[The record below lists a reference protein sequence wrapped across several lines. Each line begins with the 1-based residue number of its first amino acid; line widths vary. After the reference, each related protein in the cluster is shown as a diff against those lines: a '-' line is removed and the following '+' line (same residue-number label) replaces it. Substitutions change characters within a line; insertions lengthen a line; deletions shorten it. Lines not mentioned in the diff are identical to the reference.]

1 MSVSFDTSFDWKSHY
16 KAVRARLHAAPQKP
30 APVVTLPCPI
40 SDKPP
45 ALEQLVWEPKRID
58 VANLY
63 ARPIGPTMVEPYLL
77 WSNVAEMRAA
87 IADVCERY
95 GVTQTDLF
103 SRRRDHKLV
112 SVRHELMWMVK
123 NRTTW
128 SLPEIG
134 RRLGGRDHTT
144 VMHGIRKHQLKVDA
158 QKVETTRWGVKLS
171 AAEAQARR
179 AVIVSA
185 AIKRLKDR
193 KGGLIAWQLR
203 AKKMSKEEWEKAHKE
218 RRAVDRQ
225 REKYMKAR
233 ARLLEALW

>member
-1 MSVSFDTSFDWKSHY
+1 MSVGFDTNFDWRSHY
-16 KAVRARLHAAPQKP
+16 KAVRSRLYSSPAKP
-30 APVVTLPCPI
+30 VPIVVRCSN
-40 SDKPP
+40 SDMPS
-45 ALEQLVWEPKRID
+45 VWDPKRID

-63 ARPIGPTMVEPYLL
+63 ARPIGPTPVEPYFL
-77 WSNVAEMRAA
+77 WSNIGEMRAA

-95 GVTQTDLF
+95 GVTQADLF
-103 SRRRDHKLV
+103 STRRTQGLV
-112 SVRHELMWMVK
+112 AIRHELMWMVK

-144 VMHGIRKHQLKVDA
+144 VLHGVRKHQLKVDA
-158 QKVETTRWGVKLS
+158 QKVDTTRWGEKLT
-171 AAEAQARR
+171 AAEAHARR
-179 AVIVSA
+179 SAIVTA
-185 AIKRLKDR
+185 AHKRMKQR

-203 AKKMSKEEWEKAHKE
+203 AKKMTKDEWQKSYQE

-233 ARLLEALW
+233 ARLIEALL

>member
-1 MSVSFDTSFDWKSHY
+1 MSASVDANFDWRSHY
-16 KAVRARLHAAPQKP
+16 KAVRARLNSAPPKP
-30 APVVTLPCPI
+30 ALVVIPDCPVRDT
-40 SDKPP
+40 PP
-45 ALEQLVWEPKRID
+45 VLKLKRID

-63 ARPIGPTMVEPYLL
+63 ARPIGPTIMEPYFL
-77 WSNVAEMRAA
+77 WSNIGEMRAA
-87 IADVCERY
+87 IAEVCNRY
-95 GVTQTDLF
+95 GVTQCDLF
-103 SRRRDHKLV
+103 STRRNQKLV
-112 SVRHELMWMVK
+112 AMRHELMWMVK

-144 VMHGIRKHQLKVDA
+144 VLHGVRKHQLKIDA
-158 QKVETTRWGVKLS
+158 EKVETTRWGLRLT

-179 AVIVSA
+179 TVIVSA
-185 AIKRLKDR
+185 AAKRSKER

-203 AKKMSKEEWEKAHKE
+203 AKKMTAEELRKAYME

-233 ARLLEALW
+233 ARLIEAML